1 MDPAAA
7 HGSVPDTL
15 GHSLSP
21 LQNTDLGNHSQTRE
35 ILWKSRITEKNFQHS
50 GGGKTMIL
58 DTLEWVRTI
67 WPSVHH
73 PSFKVAQL
81 RAKKYL
87 PWPVIYPTGEREFV
101 KVSSWL
107 PHLWWTLPRNWVRS
121 HLIRSTESWAGGQEA
136 VGTAADTMISEDI
149 KGMLILAVS
158 QILLR
163 SPHMS
168 HREQFTCRSHNWP
181 RGTPVLHVPPP
192 HQHCGQF
199 CVLQIAM
206 WVGFV
211 RWPVSVHKKSA
222 KLQAKERL
230 QTRAL
235 VPLQQGKREAVSSW
249 PSVFRIQ
256 RRHTSLRILPQEGER
271 NMGQI

>member
-1 MDPAAA
+1 
-7 HGSVPDTL
+7 
-15 GHSLSP
+15 
-21 LQNTDLGNHSQTRE
+21 
-35 ILWKSRITEKNFQHS
+35 
-50 GGGKTMIL
+50 MIL

-67 WPSVHH
+67 WPSLHH

-87 PWPVIYPTGEREFV
+87 PWPVIYPTGEREIV

-149 KGMLILAVS
+149 KGMLILSVS

-192 HQHCGQF
+192 TNTVASFMCS
-199 CVLQIAM
+199 
-206 WVGFV
+206 
-211 RWPVSVHKKSA
+211 R
-222 KLQAKERL
+222 
-230 QTRAL
+230 
-235 VPLQQGKREAVSSW
+235 
-249 PSVFRIQ
+249 
-256 RRHTSLRILPQEGER
+256 
-271 NMGQI
+271 